1 MGGYS
6 VNNWLVLHQK
16 VAAALIV
23 AVVLIVAG
31 PYLKAQG
38 IDLSGN
44 WQTVLAILAA
54 YMAPGG
60 TNVPSK

>member
-1 MGGYS
+1 MS
-6 VNNWLVLHQK
+6 NWLVLHQK

-31 PYLKAQG
+31 PYLKTNG

-60 TNVPSK
+60 DNAPKA

>member
-1 MGGYS
+1 MS
-6 VNNWLVLHQK
+6 NWLNLHQK

-31 PYLKAQG
+31 PYLKSQG

-54 YMAPGG
+54 YMAPAG
-60 TNVPSK
+60 TTTPPQA